1 MTCRAVPGA
10 RRRRS
15 PGPTRARGVDRG
27 PRHGQARE
35 CAPHDVQKGGE
46 ERCTNR
52 NSRRRTPRTGRG
64 RARGTPRGLAR
75 VVGAG
80 GRPVP
85 RRRRGGRRPAHLGP
99 RPRRGDA
106 DGRRPR
112 RARPGRGALPALLRV
127 VHGRDARRRDAA
139 GAGRARRAGRGHR
152 PHRAQRCA
160 RRAAALGHPRRRRL
174 PRLLPGVPRRDA
186 RDRRGGGRRAR
197 RAHHVPGRRR
207 DAPLPV
213 RHRAGA
219 RRGVR
224 AGRGQGA
231 RRLGP
236 GGPARAGR
244 RRHPPLRNILQDEPD
259 PRF

>member
-64 RARGTPRGLAR
+64 RARGTPAGSPASWEQVVARFHGAVAEVDDPLTWGLDLDEETLT
-75 VVGAG
+75 GAG
-80 GRPVP
+80 HGAHDPAEERFLRSYVSFTGETLDVETLRVRPRTTSRPRTSPAPRSAVRSP
-85 RRRRGGRRPAHLGP
+85 RRCTRT
-99 RPRRGDA
+99 
-106 DGRRPR
+106 
-112 RARPGRGALPALLRV
+112 
-127 VHGRDARRRDAA
+127 
-139 GAGRARRAGRGHR
+139 
-152 PHRAQRCA
+152 
-160 RRAAALGHPRRRRL
+160 PRRRRL